1 MQVSHTP
8 HHLDIAFDDSNLV
21 AHAGLALSSQLA
33 ARLEVR
39 KLIRQRL
46 HLSSGVPGA
55 AHADLKA
62 MTLISALLA
71 GADCIDDV
79 DLLRS
84 GATEQVIGQWVA
96 APSTIGTFLRAFT
109 WGHARQLDAVSGEL
123 LARAWK
129 AGAGPGDAPFTFDID
144 STICET
150 YGTQKQGG
158 SKFTYTK
165 TRGYHPLLAVG
176 AASPAGA
183 GTGTGTG
190 TGDILHGRLRGGPAN
205 SGRGAGSF
213 VTETI
218 SRIRAAGA
226 TGQLTLRA
234 DSGFYSSAVVDA
246 CRRDDVRFS
255 ITVRLCRRL
264 HEIIGAIPEKEWTE
278 IPYWLEG
285 SADVTETTYVP
296 FTSRRRRQAVRLII
310 RRVMPTPGS
319 QLALQ
324 GVGYTYHAVITDRE
338 GNTLELEADHRR
350 HAEIENTIRDVKYG
364 MALNH
369 MPSGRFAANAAWL
382 GFNVIAHNLA
392 RWVTR
397 LGLKETLLT
406 TKTVRTRFIA
416 LPGRLARTGRRLHLH
431 LPANWPWQDA
441 FLAARE
447 NLASLAIPAATPA

>member
-1 MQVSHTP
+1 MQVSHTSRD
-8 HHLDIAFDDSNLV
+8 LDIAFDDRNLV
-21 AHAGLALSSQLA
+21 AHAGLSLTSQLA
-33 ARLEVR
+33 ARLEAR
-39 KLIRQRL
+39 QLIRERL
-46 HLSSGVPGA
+46 HLGHGVAGA
-55 AHADLKA
+55 ANADLKA

-84 GATEQVIGQWVA
+84 GATESVLGQWVA

-123 LARAWK
+123 LARAWR
-129 AGAGPGDAPFTFDID
+129 AGAGPGEAPFTFDID

-158 SKFTYTK
+158 SRFTYTK
-165 TRGYHPLLAVG
+165 VRGYHPLIAVG
-176 AASPAGA
+176 AAHPGGA
-183 GTGTGTG
+183 GTG
-190 TGDILHGRLRGGPAN
+190 DVLHCRLRGGPAN
-205 SGRGAGSF
+205 SGRGAKSF
-213 VTETI
+213 VAETI
-218 SRIRAAGA
+218 CRLRAAGA

-234 DSGFYSSAVVDA
+234 NSGFYSTAVVDA
-246 CRRDDVRFS
+246 CRQADVRYS
-255 ITVRLCRRL
+255 ITVQL
-264 HEIIGAIPEKEWTE
+264 HRGLHVLISAIPEQDWTE

-285 SADVTETTYVP
+285 SADVAETTYVP
-296 FTSRRRRQAVRLII
+296 FTSQRRKHAVRLII

-324 GVGYTYHAVITDRE
+324 GIGYTYHAFITDRA
-338 GNTLELEADHRR
+338 GATLEIEADHRR

-392 RWVTR
+392 RWTTR
-397 LGLKETLLT
+397 LGLRETLLT

-431 LPANWPWQDA
+431 LPANWPWQEA
-441 FLAARE
+441 FLAAHE
-447 NLASLAIPAATPA
+447 NLASLIIPTATPA

>member
-1 MQVSHTP
+1 VQVSHTP
-8 HHLDIAFDDSNLV
+8 PQFDIAFDDRNLV
-21 AHAGLALSSQLA
+21 AHAGLALISELA
-33 ARLEVR
+33 ARLGVR
-39 KLIRQRL
+39 RLIREHL
-46 HLSSGVPGA
+46 HLGRGVPGA
-55 AHADLKA
+55 ANADLKA
-62 MTLISALLA
+62 MTLVSALLA
-71 GADCIDDV
+71 GAECIDDV

-84 GATEQVIGQWVA
+84 GATASVIGQWVA

-109 WGHARQLDAVSGEL
+109 WGHARQLDAISGEL
-123 LARAWK
+123 LARAWR
-129 AGAGPGDAPFTFDID
+129 AGAGPGNAPYTFDID

-165 TRGYHPLLAVG
+165 VRGYHPLIAVG
-176 AASPAGA
+176 AANPNGA
-183 GTGTGTG
+183 G
-190 TGDILHGRLRGGPAN
+190 TGDILHCRLRGGPAF

-213 VTETI
+213 LTETI

-234 DSGFYSSAVVDA
+234 DSGFYSTAVVDA
-246 CRRDDVRFS
+246 CRREDVRFS
-255 ITVRLCRRL
+255 ITVRLSRHL
-264 HEIIGAIPEKEWTE
+264 HEIIGAIPAQDWTE

-285 SADVTETTYVP
+285 SADVAETTYVP
-296 FTSRRRRQAVRLII
+296 FTSRRRNQAVRLIV

-324 GVGYTYHAVITDRE
+324 GIGYTYHAFITDRE
-338 GNTLELEADHRR
+338 GTTLELEADHRR

-392 RWVTR
+392 RWITR
-397 LGLKETLLT
+397 LGLGETLLT

-416 LPGRLARTGRRLHLH
+416 LPGRLARTGRRVHLH

-447 NLASLAIPAATPA
+447 SLASLVMPAATPA

>member
-1 MQVSHTP
+1 VQVSHTP

-190 TGDILHGRLRGGPAN
+190 DILHGRLRGGPAN

-234 DSGFYSSAVVDA
+234 DSGFYSTAVVDA

-324 GVGYTYHAVITDRE
+324 GVGYTYHAFIVRH
-338 GNTLELEADHRR
+338 EALR
-350 HAEIENTIRDVKYG
+350 IRVGCKDPPPICRSRPVK
-364 MALNH
+364 L
-369 MPSGRFAANAAWL
+369 RAA
-382 GFNVIAHNLA
+382 
-392 RWVTR
+392 
-397 LGLKETLLT
+397 
-406 TKTVRTRFIA
+406 
-416 LPGRLARTGRRLHLH
+416 
-431 LPANWPWQDA
+431 
-441 FLAARE
+441 
-447 NLASLAIPAATPA
+447 

>member
-8 HHLDIAFDDSNLV
+8 QHLDAAFDDRNLV
-21 AHAGLALSSQLA
+21 AHAGLALTSQLA
-33 ARLEVR
+33 ARLGVR
-39 KLIRQRL
+39 KLIREHL
-46 HLSSGVPGA
+46 HLGRGLPGA

-62 MTLISALLA
+62 MTLVSALLA

-84 GATEQVIGQWVA
+84 GATASVIGQWVA

-129 AGAGPGDAPFTFDID
+129 AGAGPGDAPLAFDID

-165 TRGYHPLLAVG
+165 VRGYHPLIAVG
-176 AASPAGA
+176 AANPSGA
-183 GTGTGTG
+183 G
-190 TGDILHGRLRGGPAN
+190 TGDILHCRLRGGPAN

-234 DSGFYSSAVVDA
+234 DSGFYSTAVVDA

-255 ITVRLCRRL
+255 ITVRLSRRL
-264 HEIIGAIPEKEWTE
+264 HEIIGAISEQDWTE

-285 SADVTETTYVP
+285 SADVAETTYVP
-296 FTSRRRRQAVRLII
+296 FTSRRRKHAVRLII

-324 GVGYTYHAVITDRE
+324 GIGSTYHAFITDRA
-338 GNTLELEADHRR
+338 GATLDLEADHRR
-350 HAEIENTIRDVKYG
+350 HAEIENTIRDAKYG

-392 RWVTR
+392 RWATR
-397 LGLKETLLT
+397 LGLLETLLT

-431 LPANWPWQDA
+431 LPASWPWQAA
-441 FLAARE
+441 FLAARK
-447 NLASLAIPAATPA
+447 NLASLVITAATPA

>member
-1 MQVSHTP
+1 VQVSHTP
-8 HHLDIAFDDSNLV
+8 HRLDIAFDDGNLV
-21 AHAGLALSSQLA
+21 AHAGLALSSELA

-46 HLSSGVPGA
+46 HLGSGVPGA

-79 DLLRS
+79 DLMRS
-84 GATEQVIGQWVA
+84 GATASVIDQWVA

-165 TRGYHPLLAVG
+165 TRGYHPLVAVG
-176 AASPAGA
+176 AAHPTGA
-183 GTGTGTG
+183 G
-190 TGDILHGRLRGGPAN
+190 TGDILHCRLRGGPAN
-205 SGRGAGSF
+205 SGRGAKSF

-218 SRIRAAGA
+218 GRLRTAGA

-234 DSGFYSSAVVDA
+234 DSGFYSTPVVDA
-246 CRRDDVRFS
+246 CRQADVRYS
-255 ITVRLCRRL
+255 ITVQL
-264 HEIIGAIPEKEWTE
+264 HRGLHALIGAIPEQEWTE

-285 SADVTETTYVP
+285 SADVAETTHVP
-296 FTSRRRRQAVRLII
+296 FTSRRRKQAVRLIV

-324 GVGYTYHAVITDRE
+324 GIGYTYHAFITDRA
-338 GNTLELEADHRR
+338 GATLEIEADHRR

-392 RWVTR
+392 RWITR

-416 LPGRLARTGRRLHLH
+416 LPGRLARTGRRVYLH

-441 FLAARE
+441 FLAAQE
-447 NLASLAIPAATPA
+447 SLASLVMPAATSA